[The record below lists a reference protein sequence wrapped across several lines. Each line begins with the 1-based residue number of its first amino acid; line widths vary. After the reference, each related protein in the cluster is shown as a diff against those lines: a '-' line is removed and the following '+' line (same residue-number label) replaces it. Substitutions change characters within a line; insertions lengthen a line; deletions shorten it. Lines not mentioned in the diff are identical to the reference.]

1 MREGRKIE
9 AVAGVAMHARALGS
23 DVANAPYSVEQ
34 VYGSSRSY
42 SFRAR
47 RKRFD
52 ILRPLI
58 ERIIVEKGSCRIAD
72 LGGTAYYWEIA
83 RPFID
88 EAPVEIHLINLAPDV
103 PKDAFAGRP
112 FVVSQGDVC
121 ALQDVDDNAYDLV
134 HSNSVIEHVGSWN
147 NMMQMAQNVRR
158 LAPTYFVQTPY
169 FWFPI
174 EPHFRFPYFHF
185 LPEQIRYRL
194 LMQFN
199 LGFGGRRGTVDAAMQ
214 AVQSAALVDET
225 QMKILFPD
233 ARIVRERFGPLTKS
247 LMAIREGRG
256 R

>member
-1 MREGRKIE
+1 MREGTKFDGG
-9 AVAGVAMHARALGS
+9 AGVALTAHAMAC

-34 VYGSSRSY
+34 VYRSQRSY

-47 RKRFD
+47 RKRFE
-52 ILRPLI
+52 ILKPII
-58 ERIIVEKGSCRIAD
+58 ERIILEKGRCRIAD
-72 LGGTAYYWEIA
+72 LGGTTYYWEIG

-103 PKDAFAGRP
+103 PESAFVRRP
-112 FVVSQGDVC
+112 FVVRQGDVC
-121 ALQDVDDNAYDLV
+121 ALEDVRDGAFDLV
-134 HSNSVIEHVGSWN
+134 HSNSVIEHVGSWQ
-147 NMMQMAQNVRR
+147 NMVRMAENVRR
-158 LAPTYFVQTPY
+158 LAPAYFVQTPY

-174 EPHFRFPYFHF
+174 EPHFRFPYFHY

-194 LMQFN
+194 LMRFN
-199 LGFGGRRGTVDAAMQ
+199 LGFGGRRGNVDAAMQ

-247 LMAIREGRG
+247 LMAVRDGT
-256 R
+256 